1 MTFAR
6 TFSTRTKMA
15 IAAIAAALFMLPASA
30 GVANAQSSAPAAVNW
45 QITLT
50 HGPYYPKAT
59 GTSQY
64 QTQVGQRD
72 FQAEVDHIPS
82 LAGKHVIVKANGSI
96 VGRPIVTSI
105 GHAQV
110 SRNTELG
117 QVVPKIV
124 HGSKVVITT
133 VGGLRIVSGTF

>member
-1 MTFAR
+1 MTFAK
-6 TFSTRTKMA
+6 TFSTRTKLT
-15 IAAIAAALFMLPASA
+15 ISAIAAALFILPVSA
-30 GVANAQSSAPAAVNW
+30 GLANAQSSAPAAVNW

-50 HGPYYPKAT
+50 HGPSYPKAT

-82 LAGKHVIVKANGSI
+82 LAGKHVIVKANGSV